1 MSQNNLNLWLWNKC
15 NYFCL
20 ENIWNILLQIEMWS
34 FQNREV
40 DHVITAHVMIM
51 WQSRDGSDC
60 RKEGQVGSKGDQS
73 DLKS

>member
-1 MSQNNLNLWLWNKC
+1 MVIEKMHL
-15 NYFCL
+15 FCL
-20 ENIWNILLQIEMWS
+20 EKFVTNYCKSKCDNFKTEINKG
-34 FQNREV
+34 